1 MRKHLGPIVIALVAL
16 PVLAGCDKSPRD
28 RLQGK
33 WRGVSVDRVAASQ
46 QQLKADGWVKGT
58 SLEFSGNKVT
68 VAIPAESPR
77 TGTWKIAKV
86 EGEKVTLSFKRTEGG
101 EDSSEFRFAPDGK
114 LVWSLGGA
122 DVVLSKAI
130 D

>member
-1 MRKHLGPIVIALVAL
+1 MRARLGPIVIALVAL
-16 PVLAGCDKSPRD
+16 PLLEGCDKSPRD

-33 WRGVSVDRVAASQ
+33 WRGVSVDRLQSSQ

-58 SLEFSGNKVT
+58 TLEFSGNKVT

-77 TGTWKIAKV
+77 SGTFKIAKV
-86 EGEKVTLSFKRTEGG
+86 EGDKMTLAFKRAEGG
-101 EDSSEFRFAPDGK
+101 EDSADFKFSPDGK
-114 LVWSLGGA
+114 LVWKLGGA
-122 DVVLSKAI
+122 DVVLAKAV

>member
-1 MRKHLGPIVIALVAL
+1 MRTRLGPLVIALVAL
-16 PVLAGCDKSPRD
+16 PILAGCDKSPRE

-33 WRGVSVDRVAASQ
+33 WRGFGVDRLSSSQ
-46 QQLKADGWVKGT
+46 QQQRADGWVRGT

-77 TGTWKIAKV
+77 TGTFKVAKV
-86 EGEKVTLSFKRTEGG
+86 DGERLTVAFKRPEGG
-101 EDSSEFRFAPDGK
+101 EDTANFRFAQDGK
-114 LVWSLGGA
+114 LVWSVGGTE
-122 DVVLSKAI
+122 VLLTRAI

>member
-1 MRKHLGPIVIALVAL
+1 MRTRLGPIVLALLAL
-16 PVLAGCDKSPRD
+16 PVLGACDKSPRD

-33 WRGVSVDRVAASQ
+33 WRGVSVDRLASAQ

-58 SLEFSGNKVT
+58 TLEFSGNKVT

-77 TGTWKIAKV
+77 TGTFKVAKV
-86 EGEKVTLSFKRTEGG
+86 EGDKMTIAFKRPEGG
-101 EDSSEFRFAPDGK
+101 EDASSFRFSQDGK

-122 DVVLSKAI
+122 DVVMAKAV